1 MQPNKS
7 FMPTQINSVKSSI
20 GKKGRY
26 FDHIVHLNIDVQQES
41 VIYSQNAMVLALSS
55 FKCYTGSHYLNDAG
69 KH

>member
-7 FMPTQINSVKSSI
+7 FRSKQINSVKPSI

-26 FDHIVHLNIDVQQES
+26 FDHIVHLNIDVQQEF

-55 FKCYTGSHYLNDAG
+55 FV
-69 KH
+69 